1 MIVPPTLLRFREL
14 RNLSLAAAFVASR
27 APETYEQTKRVL
39 EQEAAVIMP
48 NAGAN
53 EGKMYGPVL
62 PQALDVDCEEFRDV
76 LDPMTVPGRG
86 APKKKLKSSSD
97 KTKSTTKSSMKCS
110 LCRCTGHN
118 RRKCSLR
125 PEVVLSNVHQS

>member
-1 MIVPPTLLRFREL
+1 MGAKRAFPTIRKSTMYNYSPTLLRFREL

-53 EGKMYGPVL
+53 KGKMYGSVL
-62 PQALDVDCEEFRDV
+62 PQAPEVDCEEFRDV
-76 LDPMTVPGRG
+76 LDPMTVPGKG
-86 APKKKLKSSSD
+86 APKKS
-97 KTKSTTKSSMKCS
+97 
-110 LCRCTGHN
+110 
-118 RRKCSLR
+118 
-125 PEVVLSNVHQS
+125 